1 MPSYSFKNNDTGEEF
16 EQILSM
22 SEREKFLEQ
31 NPHIHQLPSLF
42 ATSASGTG
50 DRIKNDDGWKEN
62 MARIGEAHPGSPIA
76 DRYTKATTKDINT
89 RNVLRKHKLLGKN

>member
-42 ATSASGTG
+42 AMSASGTG
-50 DRIKNDDGWKEN
+50 DRIKVKFSVIFIALYYVFN
-62 MARIGEAHPGSPIA
+62 MIQIVAIFF
-76 DRYTKATTKDINT
+76 DIIFECF
-89 RNVLRKHKLLGKN
+89 

>member
-1 MPSYSFKNNDTGEEF
+1 MPTYIFKNNDTGEEF

-42 ATSASGTG
+42 SMSGGVG
-50 DRIKNDDGWKEN
+50 DRIKTDNGWKE
-62 MARIGEAHPGSPIA
+62 MQSRIAEANPGTPFAERHGKES
-76 DRYTKATTKDINT
+76 TKNINT
-89 RNVLRKHKLLGKN
+89 RNVLKKHGVL